1 MKRHGIYGFICV
13 CAMSI
18 TLLSVPKRTIS
29 HLDAQTYAKAECVME
44 ANSRRVLYAS
54 NADMRLPMASTTKI
68 VTAITVLDHV
78 DNLHE
83 EITIPAEATGIE
95 GSSVYLKAGDK
106 YTVEDLLYGLML
118 RSGNDCAT
126 VLALHTAQSVARFSS
141 MMNRTAEKAGAL
153 ASCFSNPHGLP
164 CKNHYTTAEDL
175 SLITAY
181 AMQNP
186 TFRKIV
192 ATKYY
197 EPRGWKNKNKM
208 LTLAEDCVG
217 VKTGYTKE
225 AGRCLVSAVERNGM
239 LLICTVLGCPQTYER
254 SNALFDGV
262 AKTYQS
268 VKILDKCTPI
278 KVGNTKGVPLNDFYY
293 PLSEGEIEHV
303 EIKTTPVFNANS
315 KKIIGQF
322 EIYLTKRLIF
332 SGNLYKL

>member
-1 MKRHGIYGFICV
+1 
-13 CAMSI
+13 MSMG
-18 TLLSVPKRTIS
+18 LLSIPKRSIS
-29 HLDAQTYAKAECVME
+29 NVNAQTYAKAECVME

-54 NADMRLPMASTTKI
+54 NADTRLPMASTTKI
-68 VTAITVLDHV
+68 VTAITVLDHT
-78 DNLHE
+78 DNLQDE
-83 EITIPAEATGIE
+83 MIIPAEATGIE

-126 VLALHTAQSVARFSS
+126 ALALYTAKSVSRFSD
-141 MMNRTAEKAGAL
+141 MMNTAARKAGAL
-153 ASCFSNPHGLP
+153 ASSFSNPHGLP

-181 AMQNP
+181 AMKNP
-186 TFRKIV
+186 VFRKIV

-208 LTLAEDCVG
+208 LTLVDDCIG

-225 AGRCLVSAVERNGM
+225 AGRCLVSAVERKGM
-239 LLICTVLGCPQTYER
+239 VLICTVLGCPQTYER
-254 SNALFDGV
+254 SNTLFEDV
-262 AKTYQS
+262 AKTYKW
-268 VKILDKCTPI
+268 VKVVDKTKAI
-278 KVGNTKGVPLNDFYY
+278 KVGNVQGVPLEDFYY
-293 PLSEGEIEHV
+293 PLSDGECEHI
-303 EIKTTPVFNANS
+303 EIKTTPISNAKS

-322 EIYLTKRLIF
+322 QIYLTKRLIF